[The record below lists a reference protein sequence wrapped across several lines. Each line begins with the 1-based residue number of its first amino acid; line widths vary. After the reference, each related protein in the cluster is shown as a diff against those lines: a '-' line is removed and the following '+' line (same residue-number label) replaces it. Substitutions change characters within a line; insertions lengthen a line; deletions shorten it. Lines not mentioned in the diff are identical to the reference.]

1 MNFEALIIGIIS
13 FVTIGIFHPVVVKLE
28 YYFGKE
34 IWWAVFFPGL
44 GLLLTSL
51 FISGYISLI
60 LGVIAFG
67 CFWTTV
73 ELFFQHKRVL
83 KGQAKRNP
91 KRKYH
96 E

>member
-1 MNFEALIIGIIS
+1 MNWEALLIGVVA
-13 FVTIGIFHPVVVKLE
+13 FLTIGIFHPVVVRLE
-28 YYFGKE
+28 YHYGKG

-44 GLLLTSL
+44 ILAVLSMFVT
-51 FISGYISLI
+51 GYFSLI

-73 ELFFQHKRVL
+73 EIFFQHDRVL
-83 KGQAKRNP
+83 KGQAAKNP

-96 E
+96 G